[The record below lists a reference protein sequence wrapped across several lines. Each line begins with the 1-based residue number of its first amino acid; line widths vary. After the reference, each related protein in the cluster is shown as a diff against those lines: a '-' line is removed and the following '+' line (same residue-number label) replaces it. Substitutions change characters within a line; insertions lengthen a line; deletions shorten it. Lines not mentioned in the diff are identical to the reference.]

1 MSDAKAKI
9 IDDLTRVLSG
19 AGATAQAMR
28 EEMETLIRGRVERVL
43 NEHGVVTRDEFE
55 ALRDVVLQMRAE
67 MDEQKK

>member
-19 AGATAQAMR
+19 AGATAQALR